1 MDVDQAFVF
10 PLTHLPLDIIEPIL
24 GRVES
29 RRDLVSFAAASTVCK
44 SLVIPRHT
52 EYRTLRVR
60 DRPEVWAHLAKRPDL
75 AKNLRE
81 VIIRGTSPMKSSS
94 TPERYPV
101 TWVDAASQPDPPEV
115 VIANM
120 CEALRNMDN
129 LRSFTWIC
137 AWNPSGPYV
146 HLPNYHANVFE
157 VLKDSKSLVRFKM
170 VDKMAL
176 DHALPIG
183 PVAEEE
189 YPLWHIANL
198 QSLFIRQLGWWPKG
212 MNSFLL
218 RSPNLQTLD
227 IRLPNDG
234 SPVFTSCR
242 FPRLR
247 RLNLNSTK
255 SSSEQEV
262 VQFLQNHPTIQDLR
276 WYPHNDELQLGHGNL
291 PNLKTL
297 ITSPEIACTVLAD
310 PTVPSRAIECVSQLS
325 ITDSTLA
332 ILDAIDTSR
341 LRDLRVWRYS
351 GLETINRLAELFPNL
366 TRLEVPKFGIPT
378 RNDAENENYT
388 VDDYILTLAKFRCLE
403 YLLDSAI
410 WPMLLLDSKKI
421 TSLALQCQSLQRLG
435 HYNSGKSQYVDIVF
449 RREGGKVL
457 WTEEMPEKEWDSYGI

>member
-1 MDVDQAFVF
+1 MDVDQALGF
-10 PLTHLPLDIIEPIL
+10 PLTRLPLDVIEPIL
-24 GRVES
+24 CRVES
-29 RRDLVSFAAASTVCK
+29 RRDLVSFAATSIACK
-44 SLVIPRHT
+44 TLVIPRHT

-60 DRPEVWAHLAKRPDL
+60 DRPEVWAHLAQRPDL
-75 AKNLRE
+75 SRNIRE
-81 VIIRGTSPMKSSS
+81 VIIRGTSPMKSCSQ
-94 TPERYPV
+94 PERYPV
-101 TWVDAASQPDPPEV
+101 TWVDAASQSDPPETI
-115 VIANM
+115 IANM

-137 AWNPSGPYV
+137 AWNPSGLYV
-146 HLPNYHANVFE
+146 HLPHYHASVFQ

-176 DHALPIG
+176 GTLSTG

-198 QSLFIRQLGWWPKG
+198 QSLFIRPLEWWPKG
-212 MNSFLL
+212 MNSLLL
-218 RSPNLQTLD
+218 RSPNLQALD

-234 SPVFTSCR
+234 SSVFTSCS
-242 FPRLR
+242 FPQLR
-247 RLNLNSTK
+247 RLNLNSTG
-255 SSSEQEV
+255 SSSEREV
-262 VQFLQNHPTIQDLR
+262 IQFLQNHPTIQDLR
-276 WYPHNDELQLGHGNL
+276 WYPHNDELQLGHGSL

-297 ITSPEIACTVLAD
+297 ITSPEIACSVLAD
-310 PTVPSRAIECVSQLS
+310 PTVPNRVIECVSQLS
-325 ITDSTLA
+325 ITDATLA

-378 RNDAENENYT
+378 RDDTENENYT
-388 VDDYILTLAKFRCLE
+388 IDDYILTLSKFRCLE

-410 WPMLLLDSKKI
+410 WPMLLLDSEKI
-421 TSLALQCQSLQRLG
+421 TSLAIRCPNLQRLG

-449 RREGGKVL
+449 RREGREVL
-457 WTEEMPEKEWDSYGI
+457 WTEETAEKEWHS